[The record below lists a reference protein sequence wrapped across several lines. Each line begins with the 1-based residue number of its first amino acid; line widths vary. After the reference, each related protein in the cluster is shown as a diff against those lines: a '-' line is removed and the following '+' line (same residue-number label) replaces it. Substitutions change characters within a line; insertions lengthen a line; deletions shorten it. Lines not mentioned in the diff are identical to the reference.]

1 MTPFLRTRGL
11 VLATAGFLLATAV
24 AAGLAFAGSDLLDDR
39 RILIPLLLVLGGT
52 GAVALLGWAT
62 ERARSAELVE
72 RHDDEQARLEAERTL
87 ERQDA
92 QARAARLE
100 AELDA
105 AHAGFE
111 ADQAAQAEAQ
121 ADLRARLEGLE
132 RALPEERARY
142 ETRLDEANEELLRER
157 RALGRSEAAR
167 RAEREWASQIRRQL
181 TVLAEERGPL
191 GDSRPV
197 RELLLRT
204 SMALLGAGKGLLLR
218 RETEEEGGG
227 LRLVSQDG
235 FSADP
240 AASVL
245 VARAARTVL
254 ETGAPLREEDETRL
268 AASRGAPADTE
279 IENLLA
285 IPFAGDGEP
294 GGVLILANRDGGFD
308 GHADDV
314 LLALGSNV
322 AAVLADARLR
332 EELRSAFVATVAVL
346 ADAIEAKDRFL
357 LGHAA
362 DVATYVT
369 AVADRL
375 GLDAWRRE
383 QLVYAALLHDV
394 GKIAISEQIL
404 MKPSALS
411 AEERGVVQLHAR
423 IGALL
428 VRQVPAL
435 RPVETAVLH
444 HHERWDG
451 GGYPD
456 GLTGEDIPIEARII
470 AVADA
475 FSAMT
480 ADRPYRKPMTVS
492 EACAELERC
501 AASQF
506 DPLCVRL
513 FVEEVRRR
521 PPSADRPDALRRA
534 LAELELAAERG
545 SEDGHLVR
553 VRSQAPAPTNTTAG
567 WN

>member
-1 MTPFLRTRGL
+1 MSSLLRNRGL
-11 VLATAGFLLATAV
+11 ALVTAVFLLATAV
-24 AAGLAFAGSDLLDDR
+24 AAGLAFARSDLLENPAV
-39 RILIPLLLVLGGT
+39 LVPLLLLLGVA
-52 GAVALLGWAT
+52 GAVALVGWAA
-62 ERARSAELVE
+62 ERARAAELAE
-72 RHDDEQARLEAERTL
+72 RHGEEQARLEAERTL

-92 QARAARLE
+92 AAAAARLG

-105 AHAGFE
+105 ARAGFE
-111 ADQAAQAEAQ
+111 ADRAAQAEVEE
-121 ADLRARLEGLE
+121 DLRARLEGLE
-132 RALPEERARY
+132 RALPDERARY
-142 ETRLDEANEELLRER
+142 EARLDEANEELLAER
-157 RALGRSEAAR
+157 RARGRSEDAR
-167 RAEREWASQIRRQL
+167 RAERQWSFQIRRQL
-181 TVLAEERGPL
+181 GVLAQERGPL
-191 GDSRPV
+191 GDSRAV

-204 SMALLGAGKGLLLR
+204 AMALLGAGKGLLLR
-218 RETEEEGGG
+218 REDDEVGG
-227 LRLVSQDG
+227 LQLVCQEG
-235 FSADP
+235 FTADP
-240 AASVL
+240 AGSVL
-245 VARAARTVL
+245 VARAARTAL
-254 ETGAPLREEDETRL
+254 ETGAPLREEDEARL
-268 AASRGAPADTE
+268 AGSRGAPADTE

-285 IPFAGDGEP
+285 IPFAAEDEP
-294 GGVLILANRDGGFD
+294 GGVLVLANRDGGFG

-322 AAVLADARLR
+322 SAVLADSRLR

-346 ADAIEAKDRFL
+346 TDAIEAKDRFL

-362 DVATYVT
+362 DVAMYVT

-456 GLTGEDIPIEARII
+456 GLAGEDIPVEARVI

-521 PPSADRPDALRRA
+521 PPSIDRPDALRRA

-545 SEDGHLVR
+545 SEDRHLVR
-553 VRSQAPAPTNTTAG
+553 VRSRAPAPTNTTAG

>member
-1 MTPFLRTRGL
+1 MSSLLRNRGL
-11 VLATAGFLLATAV
+11 ALVTAVFLLATAV
-24 AAGLAFAGSDLLDDR
+24 GAGLAFARSDLLENPAV
-39 RILIPLLLVLGGT
+39 LVPLLLLLGVA
-52 GAVALLGWAT
+52 GAVALVGWAT
-62 ERARSAELVE
+62 ERARSEELAE
-72 RHDDEQARLEAERTL
+72 RHGDEQARLEAERTL

-92 QARAARLE
+92 AAAAARLE

-105 AHAGFE
+105 ARAGFE
-111 ADQAAQAEAQ
+111 ADRAAQAEVEE
-121 ADLRARLEGLE
+121 DLRARLEGLE
-132 RALPEERARY
+132 RVLPDERARY
-142 ETRLDEANEELLRER
+142 EARLDEANEELLVER
-157 RALGRSEAAR
+157 RARGRSEDER
-167 RAEREWASQIRRQL
+167 RAERQWSFQIRRQL
-181 TVLAEERGPL
+181 GVLAQERGPL
-191 GDSRPV
+191 GDSRAI

-204 SMALLGAGKGLLLR
+204 AMALLGAGKGLLLR
-218 RETEEEGGG
+218 REDDEGGG
-227 LRLVSQDG
+227 LRLVCQEG
-235 FSADP
+235 FTADP

-245 VARAARTVL
+245 VARAARTAL
-254 ETGAPLREEDETRL
+254 ETGAPLREEDEARL
-268 AASRGAPADTE
+268 AGSRGAPADTE

-285 IPFAGDGEP
+285 IPFAADDEP
-294 GGVLILANRDGGFD
+294 GGVLVLANRDGGFG

-322 AAVLADARLR
+322 SAVLADARLR

-346 ADAIEAKDRFL
+346 TDAIEAKDRFL

-362 DVATYVT
+362 DVAMYVT

-375 GLDAWRRE
+375 GLEPRRRE
-383 QLVYAALLHDV
+383 ELVYAALLHDV

-404 MKPSALS
+404 MKPAALS

-435 RPVETAVLH
+435 RQVETAVLH

-451 GGYPD
+451 RGYPD
-456 GLTGEDIPIEARII
+456 GLAGEEIPVEARII

-480 ADRPYRKPMTVS
+480 ADRPYRKPLTIS

-506 DPLCVRL
+506 DPRCVGL

-521 PPSADRPDALRRA
+521 PPSTDRPDALHRA
-534 LAELELAAERG
+534 LAELELAAEQG
-545 SEDGHLVR
+545 SEDRHLVR
-553 VRSQAPAPTNTTAG
+553 VRSHAPAPTNTSAG

>member
-1 MTPFLRTRGL
+1 MSSLLRNRGL
-11 VLATAGFLLATAV
+11 ALVTAVFLLATAV
-24 AAGLAFAGSDLLDDR
+24 AAGLAFARSDLLENPAV
-39 RILIPLLLVLGGT
+39 LVPLLLILGVA
-52 GAVALLGWAT
+52 GAVALVGWAA
-62 ERARSAELVE
+62 ERARAAELAE
-72 RHDDEQARLEAERTL
+72 RHGDEQARLEAERTL

-92 QARAARLE
+92 AAAAARLE

-105 AHAGFE
+105 ARAGFE
-111 ADQAAQAEAQ
+111 ADRAARAEVEE
-121 ADLRARLEGLE
+121 DLRARLEGLE
-132 RALPEERARY
+132 RVLPDERARY
-142 ETRLDEANEELLRER
+142 EARLDEANEELLVER
-157 RALGRSEAAR
+157 RARGRSEDER
-167 RAEREWASQIRRQL
+167 RAERQWSFQIRRQL
-181 TVLAEERGPL
+181 GVLAQERGPL
-191 GDSRPV
+191 GDSRAI

-204 SMALLGAGKGLLLR
+204 AMALLGAGKGLLLR
-218 RETEEEGGG
+218 REDDEGGG
-227 LRLVSQDG
+227 LRLVCQEG
-235 FSADP
+235 FTADP

-245 VARAARTVL
+245 VARAARTAL
-254 ETGAPLREEDETRL
+254 ETGAPLREEDEARL
-268 AASRGAPADTE
+268 AGSRGAPADTE

-285 IPFAGDGEP
+285 IPFAADDEP
-294 GGVLILANRDGGFD
+294 GGVLVLANRDGGFG

-322 AAVLADARLR
+322 SAVLADARLR

-346 ADAIEAKDRFL
+346 TDAIEAKDRLL

-362 DVATYVT
+362 DVAMYVT

-375 GLDAWRRE
+375 GLEPRRRE
-383 QLVYAALLHDV
+383 ELVYAALLHDV
-394 GKIAISEQIL
+394 GKLAISEQIL
-404 MKPSALS
+404 MKPAALS

-435 RPVETAVLH
+435 RQVETAVLH

-451 GGYPD
+451 RGYPD
-456 GLTGEDIPIEARII
+456 GLAGEEIPVEARII

-480 ADRPYRKPMTVS
+480 ADRPYRKPMTIS

-506 DPLCVRL
+506 DPRCVGL

-521 PPSADRPDALRRA
+521 PPSTDRPDALHRA
-534 LAELELAAERG
+534 LAELELAAEQG
-545 SEDGHLVR
+545 SEDRHLVR
-553 VRSQAPAPTNTTAG
+553 VRSYAPAPTNTSAG

>member
-1 MTPFLRTRGL
+1 MASLLRHRGL
-11 VLATAGFLLATAV
+11 ALVTAVFLLTTAV

-39 RILIPLLLVLGGT
+39 AVAVPLLLVLGVT
-52 GAVALLGWAT
+52 GAGALVGWAV
-62 ERARSAELVE
+62 ERARSEELVE
-72 RHDDEQARLEAERTL
+72 RHDDEQARIEAERTL

-92 QARAARLE
+92 DARAARLE

-105 AHAGFE
+105 ARAGFE
-111 ADQAAQAEAQ
+111 ADSASRAEVEEE
-121 ADLRARLEGLE
+121 LRVRLEGLE
-132 RALPEERARY
+132 RALPDERARY
-142 ETRLDEANEELLRER
+142 ESRLDEANEAVVAER
-157 RALGRSEAAR
+157 RALGRSEDAR
-167 RAEREWASQIRRQL
+167 RAERQWAFQIRRQL
-181 TVLAEERGPL
+181 AVLARERGPL
-191 GDSRPV
+191 GDSRAV

-204 SMALLGAGKGLLLR
+204 AMALLGAGKGLLLR
-218 RETEEEGGG
+218 REDGNG
-227 LRLVSQDG
+227 LRLVCQEG
-235 FSADP
+235 FTADP
-240 AASVL
+240 TGSVL
-245 VARAARTVL
+245 VGRAARTAV
-254 ETGAPLREEDETRL
+254 ETGAPLREEDEARL

-285 IPFAGDGEP
+285 IPFAGEDDP

-308 GHADDV
+308 GHPDDV

-375 GLDAWRRE
+375 GLEPQRRE
-383 QLVYAALLHDV
+383 ELVYAALLHDV

-404 MKPSALS
+404 MKPSALTS
-411 AEERGVVQLHAR
+411 EERGVVQLHAR

-435 RPVETAVLH
+435 RPVETAILH

-451 GGYPD
+451 GGYPE
-456 GLTGEDIPIEARII
+456 GLAGDEIPVEARII

-480 ADRPYRKPMTVS
+480 ADRPYRKPMTIS

-501 AASQF
+501 SATQF
-506 DPLCVRL
+506 DPRCVGL

-521 PPSADRPDALRRA
+521 PPSAERPDALRRA
-534 LAELELAAERG
+534 LAELELAAEQG
-545 SEDGHLVR
+545 SEDRHLVR
-553 VRSQAPAPTNTTAG
+553 VRSHASSPTNTTAG